1 MTHTQEEY
9 SYTQKHTSIWIVFS
23 GETEISWL
31 RWLLKAGFRHC
42 YALINDGDRWITV
55 DPLAHKMEV
64 VVHHHAPVDFDL
76 PTWLEKRGVKVV
88 KVHPRED
95 ILSPCPPSIF
105 TCVEA
110 VKRLVGLRNWGIF
123 TPYQLYKK
131 ITS

>member
-1 MTHTQEEY
+1 MTHLSSPHSDSDKQI
-9 SYTQKHTSIWIVFS
+9 SIWIVFS

-42 YALINDGDRWITV
+42 YALINDGERWITV

-76 PTWLEKRGVKVV
+76 PNWLEQRGVKVV
-88 KVHPRED
+88 KVHPR
-95 ILSPCPPSIF
+95 SPEARSCPPSLF

-131 ITS
+131 ITA